1 MWAYGAGYLN
11 DPNNSV
17 STDPTYDPYQGGA
30 SNYVSTDPTYNA
42 YGSASDPNGFGSGMW
57 GALIKGIGSY
67 AGAKASA
74 DNSAE
79 MSKLSAE
86 QQIKLAQQQREFQQ
100 ADKQYKSDAVSKWT
114 KYFG

>member
-1 MWAYGAGYLN
+1 MWSYGAGYLN

-42 YGSASDPNGFGSGMW
+42 YGGSNDSNWLSDGMW
-57 GALIKGIGSY
+57 GALIKGVGSY
-67 AGAKASA
+67 AGAQA
-74 DNSAE
+74 DAANSAE
-79 MSKLSAE
+79 MTKLTAEQKKKLAE
-86 QQIKLAQQQREFQQ
+86 QQRGFQMDDR
-100 ADKQYKSDAVSKWT
+100 AYKQGAVSKWT